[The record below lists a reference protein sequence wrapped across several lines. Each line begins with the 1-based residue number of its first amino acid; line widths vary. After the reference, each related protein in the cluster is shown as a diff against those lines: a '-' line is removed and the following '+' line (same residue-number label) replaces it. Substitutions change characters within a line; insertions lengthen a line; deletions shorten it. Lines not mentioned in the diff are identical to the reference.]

1 MSDLTE
7 FLLARI
13 AEDEAV
19 AEGAAL
25 DVGWDGF
32 GESRIRSG
40 QRWVARYHEVCR
52 PRPLPD
58 EAPAEAFKRMTIAD
72 CGALGLGPARHIA
85 RHDPA
90 RVLAEC
96 EAKRRI
102 VAGLR
107 ESERLYDELCDE
119 DSDQRWEYLFR
130 SEALTFA
137 AKSLA
142 LPYADHP
149 DFRGEWRA

>member
-1 MSDLTE
+1 MSDLTD

-13 AEDEAV
+13 AEDEAM
-19 AEGAAL
+19 ARAAAL

-52 PRPLPD
+52 SRPLPD
-58 EAPAEAFKRMTIAD
+58 EAPAEAFRRMTIAD

-96 EAKRRI
+96 GAKRRI
-102 VAGLR
+102 VDLHGRPHECSIYEGDEIDNCHWCLDGDECSTLR
-107 ESERLYDELCDE
+107 L
-119 DSDQRWEYLFR
+119 
-130 SEALTFA
+130 
-137 AKSLA
+137 LA
-142 LPYADHP
+142 MIYASHP
-149 DFRGEWRA
+149 DFREEWRI